1 VRKKGVGV
9 SLSSLNDFIIL
20 RGHMFRSKISSLN
33 RAQKN
38 TPKEEEKNYG
48 HLIKFNSYQTFLI
61 NVDEKLMVCLPFK

>member
-1 VRKKGVGV
+1 VRKIGVGV

-48 HLIKFNSYQTFLI
+48 HLKFNS
-61 NVDEKLMVCLPFK
+61 